1 MKEIDVEKEIDM
13 ELIVDQALERLMKK
27 RTTTKEQ
34 KEFFKALLE
43 VSPYREKKKELV
55 EQKC

>member
-1 MKEIDVEKEIDM
+1 MREEGVKKEIDM
-13 ELIVDQALERLMKK
+13 ELIVDQALERLIKK
-27 RTTTKEQ
+27 RTTTKKQ